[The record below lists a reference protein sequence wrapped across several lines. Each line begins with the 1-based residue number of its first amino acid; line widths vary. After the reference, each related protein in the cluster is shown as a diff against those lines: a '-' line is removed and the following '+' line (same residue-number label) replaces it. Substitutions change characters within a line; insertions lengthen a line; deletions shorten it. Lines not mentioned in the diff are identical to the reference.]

1 METGC
6 SLTDTH
12 AKTHALH
19 YTPAHTETEEEGIN
33 TENHIKL
40 HGLKHERT
48 TKQEINIHACL
59 NPPT

>member
-12 AKTHALH
+12 ALN
-19 YTPAHTETEEEGIN
+19 YTPAHTETEEEGMN

-40 HGLKHERT
+40 HGLKHERALKSTHVT
-48 TKQEINIHACL
+48 TCFIESSD
-59 NPPT
+59 